1 MFNIFCMKKLLII
14 GNAPLPNE
22 STKSRP
28 AAGLRTYQFLKPF
41 LGVSEIEIS
50 DKDHAF
56 SAKKGPA
63 YVVTLVTIAMPDCY
77 EDAPGNKEIRHS
89 DKFSEFQISKDD
101 SNLLPTIQKIHDEFI
116 PDAIISVNTYPSYIA
131 SSLTSQAP
139 LWCDLNGW
147 IMAEAQAQA
156 YKMNSNNYLAH
167 YFQMESAILKRADKI
182 STVSKAQAHAVTG
195 ELGFIGRLNGE
206 TFPYRFTHTIPNGT
220 EFFDEEESIVEGNY
234 HGDEAKTK
242 EVSEK
247 IEKIFDTVPGDT
259 FVLLWMGGY
268 NTWVDEI
275 TLFKS
280 VEDSMEK
287 CHKLYFVS
295 TGGEIPGLDNE
306 TFIKFKKM
314 IGESKYKDR
323 FVFLG
328 WVDTKD
334 IPYIYLRSNAGLNV
348 DRKCTETF
356 TGARNRINEMMK
368 FKVPV
373 ITTLGSEISYEV
385 ARIDAGIAVESG
397 KHEEL
402 TSAIE
407 KMYIDFSD
415 HHGYKIKE
423 YGQNGYE
430 YIKKECNYETLLKPL
445 IDWLENPRQA
455 PDRNIDVSL
464 KSKFSIR
471 TIFTYIKKSG
481 IKKFLRKA
489 LQKTKSFVS
498 KIASKIKAKKQGK
511 N

>member
-1 MFNIFCMKKLLII
+1 MKKLLII

-22 STKSRP
+22 NTKSRP

-41 LGVSEIEIS
+41 LDVSEIGIS
-50 DKDHAF
+50 DKEHAF

-63 YVVTLVTIAMPDCY
+63 YIVTFVTIAMPDCY
-77 EDAPGNKEIRHS
+77 EEAPGNKEIRHS

-101 SNLLPTIQKIHDEFI
+101 SNLLSTIQKIHDEFI
-116 PDAIISVNTYPSYIA
+116 PDAIISVNTFPSYLA
-131 SSLTSQAP
+131 TSLMSQAP
-139 LWCDLNGW
+139 IWCDLNGW

-156 YKMNSNNYLAH
+156 YKMNSNNYLSH
-167 YFQMESAILKRADKI
+167 YFEMESAILKRADKI
-182 STVSKAQAHAVTG
+182 STVSKPQAHAVTG
-195 ELGFIGRLNGE
+195 ELAFLGRLNGE

-220 EFFDEEESIVEGNY
+220 EFFENEEEILKQVQDDTRV
-234 HGDEAKTK
+234 HDEAKTK
-242 EVSEK
+242 EVGEK
-247 IEKIFDTVPGDT
+247 IEKIFDTVPADA

-275 TLFKS
+275 TLFKG
-280 VEDSMEK
+280 VEDAMEK

-306 TFIKFKKM
+306 TFVKFKKM
-314 IGESKYKDR
+314 ISESKYKDR

-328 WVDTKD
+328 WVETKD
-334 IPYIYLRSNAGLNV
+334 IPYIYLRANAGLNV

-385 ARIDAGIAVESG
+385 SRVDAGIAVESG

-415 HHGYKIKE
+415 HHGYKMKE
-423 YGQNGYE
+423 YGQNGHE
-430 YIKKECNYETLLKPL
+430 YIKKECNYEILLKPL

-455 PDRNIDVSL
+455 PDRNIIVNM

-481 IKKFLRKA
+481 IKKFLKKA
-489 LQKTKSFVS
+489 LQKTKSAVS
-498 KIASKIKAKKQGK
+498 KIASKIKAMKKPK